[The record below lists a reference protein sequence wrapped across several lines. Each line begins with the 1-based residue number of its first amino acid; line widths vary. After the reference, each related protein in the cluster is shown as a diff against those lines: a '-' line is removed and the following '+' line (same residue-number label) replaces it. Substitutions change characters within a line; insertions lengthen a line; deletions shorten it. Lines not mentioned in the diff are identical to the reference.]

1 MTTNTVIVLGSIY
14 TGLLIGVIW
23 LQDLWRERPEQV
35 RRFCG
40 RFILHP
46 SSLILDFCWALLWV
60 PVAGVL
66 WLVIVI
72 AAAGLCL
79 FWLAVVIG
87 AAFLGRSV

>member
-1 MTTNTVIVLGSIY
+1 MNANNVIVLACVFVALNIAA
-14 TGLLIGVIW
+14 IW